1 MLLLIKEE
9 GLVLL
14 YVYHTELLE
23 MELLRL
29 VATITLI
36 CFPQNFESWSEQM
49 SWGITAAQ
57 WRTQKIFMGGGS
69 FSGIWW
75 WFVFGAHCL
84 WCQNLTSYSCFQ
96 TKVLAK
102 FVGIVCIF
110 VCTHSLKCMCHWTEN
125 KLSALQVRISEE
137 NTLNATKQQFITAKI
152 SGCALKQGSNT
163 HSSLRQRNL
172 QLQSEAALM
181 SFRIRGVEHRK
192 IAAGLDCLTH
202 TSVSSE
208 VSDFTSCALHTD
220 TF

>member
-1 MLLLIKEE
+1 
-9 GLVLL
+9 
-14 YVYHTELLE
+14 
-23 MELLRL
+23 
-29 VATITLI
+29 
-36 CFPQNFESWSEQM
+36 
-49 SWGITAAQ
+49 
-57 WRTQKIFMGGGS
+57 MGGFHSMAYG
-69 FSGIWW
+69 GHLYWC
-75 WFVFGAHCL
+75 ALL
-84 WCQNLTSYSCFQ
+84 WRQNLTSYSCFQ

-102 FVGIVCIF
+102 LVDIICIF
-110 VCTHSLKCMCHWTEN
+110 VYTQALKCMCHWTEY

-137 NTLNATKQQFITAKI
+137 NTLNSTKQQFITAKI

-208 VSDFTSCALHTD
+208 VSDFTSCALHTE